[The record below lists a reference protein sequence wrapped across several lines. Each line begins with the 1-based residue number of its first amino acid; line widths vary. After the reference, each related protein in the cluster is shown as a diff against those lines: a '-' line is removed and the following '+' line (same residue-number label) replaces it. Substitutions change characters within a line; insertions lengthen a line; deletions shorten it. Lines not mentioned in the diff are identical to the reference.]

1 MVDGNDSQNWPVK
14 RFCCKF
20 VIEKYQ
26 FRKELKNLTQE
37 LEDWE
42 WHENRDL
49 ESKVVLLILVD
60 LVTYETILHICE
72 GSLGAIFL
80 PGQRKDVL
88 RSRGPSLP
96 GEQSFTKKDFFMQ
109 QFFYSNH
116 NHCLSIRSPQLS
128 ATPCQN
134 SLRLWTVPY
143 VRWARH
149 LHALEWHIE
158 FW

>member
-1 MVDGNDSQNWPVK
+1 M
-14 RFCCKF
+14 
-20 VIEKYQ
+20 
-26 FRKELKNLTQE
+26 TQE

-49 ESKVVLLILVD
+49 ESKVVLILLD
-60 LVTYETILHICE
+60 LVTFESMLHICE
-72 GSLGAIFL
+72 FHIDFILENFLDLVTFETMLHIYVKGLWGQFFFLGNGKTSLDLEGHHCQVSKVSQKRIY
-80 PGQRKDVL
+80 
-88 RSRGPSLP
+88 
-96 GEQSFTKKDFFMQ
+96 FMQ

-143 VRWARH
+143 VR
-149 LHALEWHIE
+149 
-158 FW
+158 

>member
-49 ESKVVLLILVD
+49 ESKVVIDFGRHGD
-60 LVTYETILHICE
+60 LWNYTSYVKGLWGQFFFLGNGKTSLDLE
-72 GSLGAIFL
+72 GHHCQVSKVS
-80 PGQRKDVL
+80 QK
-88 RSRGPSLP
+88 RS
-96 GEQSFTKKDFFMQ
+96 FFMQ

-128 ATPCQN
+128 ATPFQN

-143 VRWARH
+143 VRWH